1 MIARLEN
8 AMEGQRKKLES
19 ITKSIGET
27 DDEVSGYGMDDNSSK
42 DNDEEAVGGPLILIL
57 FHQLV
62 ITWRLMR
69 SLTPRRGC
77 HLALRRGN
85 IGNQLTLAP
94 IMRLKICKTKIKR
107 INNFR

>member
-42 DNDEEAVGGPLILIL
+42 DNNEEASKDEENITGDSNAD
-57 FHQLV
+57 V
-62 ITWRLMR
+62 IDDDD
-69 SLTPRRGC
+69 SD
-77 HLALRRGN
+77 
-85 IGNQLTLAP
+85 
-94 IMRLKICKTKIKR
+94 
-107 INNFR
+107 